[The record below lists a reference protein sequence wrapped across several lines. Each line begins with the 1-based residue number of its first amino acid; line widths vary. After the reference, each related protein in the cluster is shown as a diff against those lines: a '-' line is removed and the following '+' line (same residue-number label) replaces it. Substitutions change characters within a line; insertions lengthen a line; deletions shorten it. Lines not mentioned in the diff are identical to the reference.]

1 MFLVLQNPHPPENS
15 NPFCGGRGGGSMD
28 IFYSHTIF
36 EGMNQNPKQQ
46 NGTTETKPP
55 KRPKRNH
62 RNETTETS
70 KIVRK

>member
-55 KRPKRNH
+55 K
-62 RNETTETS
+62 
-70 KIVRK
+70 